1 MSVLEEYERAPKRL
15 KVSAED
21 EEELEEG
28 EESDSA
34 SAGLMGDDEED
45 EGQSRARWS
54 SADRK
59 SRRSQKEKTDR
70 YNGFSILPRA
80 NGSAAKETHEAIQQL
95 QISMVRFIC
104 TVSMFT
110 AVFRPAVLLCGRSL
124 SDDVLRCFVCCAS
137 GSDQTQSLNQQKN
150 SSL

>member
-1 MSVLEEYERAPKRL
+1 MSTPEEYERAPKRL

-34 SAGLMGDDEED
+34 SAGLLGDDEED

-59 SRRSQKEKTDR
+59 V
-70 YNGFSILPRA
+70 RA
-80 NGSAAKETHEAIQQL
+80 ASAH
-95 QISMVRFIC
+95 
-104 TVSMFT
+104 
-110 AVFRPAVLLCGRSL
+110 
-124 SDDVLRCFVCCAS
+124 
-137 GSDQTQSLNQQKN
+137 
-150 SSL
+150 SSSSSFH